1 MIQPG
6 VAQEQKE
13 YTGTGGMRDD
23 ELESI
28 VIVARLAAADEAPW
42 E

>member
-1 MIQPG
+1 
-6 VAQEQKE
+6 
-13 YTGTGGMRDD
+13 MRDD
-23 ELESI
+23 GLKSI